1 MANAMNNII
10 RYQEQLITELELM
23 IENISHADE
32 YDYDWSS
39 TSSGTHV
46 DEYGNL
52 IVTPNDL
59 GSVLS
64 VLDLIVNFAEDRG
77 DDELSDL
84 AKELQKQW
92 HSVFEITAS
101 DKIKLPYN
109 RKDYSTI
116 LEYLKLRAEQLSNG
130 RWNDF
135 TDSDIGVVLLK
146 LMSYLA
152 DMENYNIDKSIAE
165 LYLSTCKERASA
177 LLLSKLIGYEPRHY
191 MAAKTVVWLDS
202 VEETRTD
209 GTTEKKQIPDGTIFP
224 AGSTF
229 NSGSNYTYTTL
240 EDGVFA
246 DNLCRVEAYEG
257 SLNQINFTLGDID
270 DLGRVTLPEYNI
282 AFNTVKLFIN
292 SEEYKRVENVAITT
306 GELAFSVHCSEDR
319 YIYLQLPAF
328 WSDIV
333 TTASNMKVTYLVSN
347 GYDGR
352 IGKDRLVNIETTC
365 TEKTKII
372 IKTNS
377 QSVEGYDPETI
388 DEIKHNAPIFARTMN
403 TIVTIKDFEELGSL
417 VDGIADVRALDYND
431 PSSGLIQPTPGPGGY
446 VNDAYKVN
454 IYALPETVPYDEEV
468 EANNRYRNTMI
479 KYREDWTWDD
489 LQYVAEDV
497 VKYAQ
502 VSVVGNQLILEG
514 YAAIYT
520 DVDDIVLGVNTGK
533 SVSSFLPTYVA
544 PDLDIDW
551 PNRDVFTYKINLSG
565 DNVII
570 TMCTDWRD
578 YMPTDTSILN
588 VFFKQTQVLTEAGQT
603 LRETIDSKRL
613 HSLWITYYDVDI
625 IQPTIHVEVYMD
637 SRNIEFES
645 IAANVKDFILK
656 TYARD
661 AKLKIGDPIFASVIG
676 ADILDEFESIR
687 YVEVGLPTF
696 TDDKVEALP
705 KEFIDIIPP
714 NVTVEAFDYKNITR
728 RT

>member
-116 LEYLKLRAEQLSNG
+116 LEYLKLQAEQLSNG

>member
-10 RYQEQLITELELM
+10 RYQEQLITDLELM

-92 HSVFEITAS
+92 HAVFEITAT

-116 LEYLKLRAEQLSNG
+116 LEYLKLQAEQLSNG
-130 RWNDF
+130 KWNDF

-165 LYLSTCKERASA
+165 LYLSTCRERASA
-177 LLLSKLIGYEPRHY
+177 LLLCKLIGYEPRHY
-191 MAAKTVVWLDS
+191 MAAKTTVWLDS
-202 VEETRTD
+202 AEDIDSQGVVT
-209 GTTEKKQIPDGTIFP
+209 KKEIPDGTIFP

-229 NSGSNYTYTTL
+229 SSGSEYTYTTL
-240 EDGVFA
+240 SDATFA

-257 SLNQINFTLGDID
+257 SLKQFNFSLGDID
-270 DLGRVTLPEYNI
+270 DLGRVTLPEYNV

-328 WSDIV
+328 WSDVV
-333 TTASNMKVTYLVSN
+333 TAASTMKVTYLVSN
-347 GYDGR
+347 GYEGR
-352 IGKDRLVNIETTC
+352 IGKDRLVSFETNC
-365 TEKTKII
+365 EEKSKIVI
-372 IKTNS
+372 VTNS
-377 QSVEGYDPETI
+377 QSVEGYNPETI
-388 DEIKHNAPIFARTMN
+388 EEIKHNAPIFARTMN

-454 IYALPETVPYDEEV
+454 IYALPETVPYDEENP
-468 EANNRYRNTMI
+468 ENNYYRNTMI
-479 KYREDWTWDD
+479 KARDDWNWDD

-497 VKYAQ
+497 IKYSQA
-502 VSVVGNQLILEG
+502 SISGNQIILEG
-514 YAAIYT
+514 YGAIYT
-520 DVDDIVLGVNTGK
+520 DVDDIVLGIDTGK
-533 SVSSFLPTYVA
+533 TVSSFLAKYLDYTPVA
-544 PDLDIDW
+544 EADGLSY
-551 PNRDVFTYKINLSG
+551 TINITN

-570 TMCTDWRD
+570 TLAPDWRNFLSE
-578 YMPTDTSILN
+578 TDIIC
-588 VFFKQTQVLTEAGQT
+588 VFFKQTQILTEAGQT
-603 LRETIDSKRL
+603 LRETIDTRRL

-625 IQPTIHVEVYMD
+625 IQPTIYVEVYMD

-645 IAANVKDFILK
+645 IATNVKDFILK